1 MTKEER
7 AMGNGKPPAWI
18 AGVQRWAGVIA
29 MLMIP
34 AITLF
39 QLEMPAWQRAVDDR
53 IEDFVTNNEQHKA
66 YLRSMTLRTLDID
79 KLATKADLKRLEDR
93 VQRFEVPLLTFLIR
107 EGVVE

>member
-1 MTKEER
+1 
-7 AMGNGKPPAWI
+7 MGNGKPPAWI